1 MTESLDQLRIVL
13 HPLGQ
18 AGIAIA
24 LMIMVFGVALGLR
37 SDDFSFLLRR
47 RRLFAGGLAAQI
59 AGLPLL
65 TLLLVN
71 LLAPPPS
78 IALGMLVVAC
88 CPGGASSNLLTYLAR
103 GNVAYSVAL
112 TAASS
117 VLAAVLTPASILFW
131 SHTYGPTADLLRS
144 IELNAFA
151 FLLQT
156 TLLLGLPL
164 VLGMI
169 IAARIPDVA
178 CRLRPKMALL
188 GTLALA
194 GVIAYGVVH
203 FFVLL
208 APALPLLAGVG
219 IAHNA
224 LAFGGGL
231 LAGHLLGADRAA
243 RRALTFEVG
252 IQNSGLAIVILL
264 AQLEGLGGAAAIAAF
279 WGVWH
284 LLAGGF
290 IVLIL
295 RASDRRGRAS

>member
-13 HPLGQ
+13 PPFGQ

-24 LMIMVFGVALGLR
+24 LMVMVFSVALGLR
-37 SDDFSFLLRR
+37 ADDFSFLLKR
-47 RRLFAGGLAAQI
+47 RRLFVGGLAAQI
-59 AGLPLL
+59 VGLPLL
-65 TLLLVN
+65 TLLLVK
-71 LLAPPPS
+71 LLSPPPS
-78 IALGMLVVAC
+78 IALGMFVVAC
-88 CPGGASSNLLTYLAR
+88 CPGGASSNLLTYLGR

-131 SHTYGPTADLLRS
+131 SHTYAPTADLLRS
-144 IELNAFA
+144 IELNAVA

-164 VLGMI
+164 ALGMV
-169 IAARIPDVA
+169 IAARVPDIA
-178 CRLRPKMALL
+178 RRLRPKMALL
-188 GTLALA
+188 GTFALA

-203 FFVLL
+203 FLPVL
-208 APALPLLAGVG
+208 APALPLLAGAG
-219 IAHNA
+219 IAHNV

-243 RRALTFEVG
+243 RRALMFEVG

-264 AQLEGLGGAAAIAAF
+264 SQLEGLGGAAAIAAF

-290 IVLIL
+290 IVALL
-295 RASDRRGRAS
+295 RAKDSRGRAT

>member
-1 MTESLDQLRIVL
+1 
-13 HPLGQ
+13 
-18 AGIAIA
+18 
-24 LMIMVFGVALGLR
+24 
-37 SDDFSFLLRR
+37 
-47 RRLFAGGLAAQI
+47 
-59 AGLPLL
+59 
-65 TLLLVN
+65 
-71 LLAPPPS
+71 
-78 IALGMLVVAC
+78 
-88 CPGGASSNLLTYLAR
+88 
-103 GNVAYSVAL
+103 
-112 TAASS
+112 
-117 VLAAVLTPASILFW
+117 
-131 SHTYGPTADLLRS
+131 
-144 IELNAFA
+144 
-151 FLLQT
+151 
-156 TLLLGLPL
+156 
-164 VLGMI
+164 
-169 IAARIPDVA
+169 
-178 CRLRPKMALL
+178 MALL

>member
-1 MTESLDQLRIVL
+1 
-13 HPLGQ
+13 
-18 AGIAIA
+18 
-24 LMIMVFGVALGLR
+24 MIMVFGVALGLR